1 MHIPFGRIVVYGFLT
16 YAVVFMLWTFLYS
29 YGIASVLVWGQTASV
44 LNYVVVALSVFFA
57 ARYVGISSLKDALVY
72 GAGLACVHLVLD
84 IIYITPAAGVAAL
97 LVPSTWL
104 NYLLVFVTPLATVL
118 YMRATAGNQPPM
130 TPGEIIEATPL

>member
-1 MHIPFGRIVVYGFLT
+1 MHIPLGRIVVYGFLT
-16 YAVVFMLWTFLYS
+16 YAVVFMLWTLLYS
-29 YGIASVLVWGQTASV
+29 YGIASVLVFGETARIV
-44 LNYVVVALSVFFA
+44 NYVVIVVAVLAA
-57 ARYVGISSLKDALVY
+57 ARHVGIQTWREALLY
-72 GAGLACVHLVLD
+72 GAGWACVQLVLD

-130 TPGEIIEATPL
+130 TPG